1 MHEICKFTIHGK
13 ALILLLWEGSN
24 VKSTARLRLT
34 NVHRLPQALRLA
46 VSNTVAALA
55 DKLGGVG
62 SWHGGFGPPGFWN
75 LTVSCWIFSKQFFL
89 VSREKKQFHHLSKN
103 FTPSTKIFL
112 ATLGTSGKIHYC
124 PPLWKKSFRLL
135 CRQPW
140 QCGRDPVRNH
150 FELFLYTSFCAKAA
164 CVIIVSYCD
173 AVLSSTFAKAVAPA
187 PLLVGRGPSVF
198 AFVPCLM
205 FCRSDNFL
213 KLVHSIEKVAV
224 TSRGQE
230 KSFCPSLFC
239 CSTRLLMNVCVVS
252 VAARN
257 HFHVETHRKY
267 II

>member
-124 PPLWKKSFRLL
+124 PPSGKNPSDSYAGN
-135 CRQPW
+135 P
-140 QCGRDPVRNH
+140 GSVVAI
-150 FELFLYTSFCAKAA
+150 LF
-164 CVIIVSYCD
+164 VIILSYSCIHRFVRKQL
-173 AVLSSTFAKAVAPA
+173 AS
-187 PLLVGRGPSVF
+187 LL
-198 AFVPCLM
+198 
-205 FCRSDNFL
+205 
-213 KLVHSIEKVAV
+213 
-224 TSRGQE
+224 
-230 KSFCPSLFC
+230 
-239 CSTRLLMNVCVVS
+239 
-252 VAARN
+252 
-257 HFHVETHRKY
+257 
-267 II
+267 